1 MTVSAAPGGLAGA
14 PAAVGMPSL
23 MAAQGLGRAV
33 SGGDRRAAGRGQIIF
48 SFERRWASSKG
59 LFVNGDNGHA
69 PRLQHHCHHLVATTT
84 HCRSLLDMYGSRNVY
99 LVVRS
104 SIPYAAAFRPFG
116 IIAKCEFVF
125 NRLQFESC

>member
-33 SGGDRRAAGRGQIIF
+33 SGGDRRAAGRRQIIF

-59 LFVNGDNGHA
+59 RFAGGDNGYA
-69 PRLQHHCHHLVATTT
+69 PRLQHHRHHLAATMTCVGLFWICT
-84 HCRSLLDMYGSRNVY
+84 EAETCALLSAHLYRMRRLFGP
-99 LVVRS
+99 LV
-104 SIPYAAAFRPFG
+104 
-116 IIAKCEFVF
+116 
-125 NRLQFESC
+125 